1 MYGLTPF
8 EKNEFN
14 PFALF
19 NTFEKDFFG
28 DSMPVNMCRTDIRD
42 DGSKYIMEAELPGF
56 DKKDIN
62 LDINGTNLVLS
73 AEHKNETEHKDEDG
87 KYIRKERSYGS
98 YRRSFDISGID
109 ADKIDAEYKN
119 CVLTIALPK
128 KAIEEKS
135 VKKLQ
140 IK

>member
-19 NTFEKDFFG
+19 NTFEKNFFG

-42 DGSKYIMEAELPGF
+42 DGGKYIMEAELPGF
-56 DKKDIN
+56 DKEDIN
-62 LDINGTNLVLS
+62 LDINGTNLVCQLNTRMKPSIKMKTANIS
-73 AEHKNETEHKDEDG
+73 A
-87 KYIRKERSYGS
+87 KERSYGS

-119 CVLTIALPK
+119 GVLTIALPK
-128 KAIEEKS
+128 EAIEEK
-135 VKKLQ
+135 VG
-140 IK
+140 